1 MRVRRIPLLPLT
13 PSRGGRTIQIVKLV
27 ARLRQAGIGAIL
39 ALGDKSL
46 KSQLKQA
53 NSLGLA
59 QAVIIGEDE
68 IRRGRVVLR
77 DMTKGEQV
85 EVPLEDVVERLKKGV

>member
-1 MRVRRIPLLPLT
+1 MRVKRIPLPLT